1 METKH
6 EGGRGEKV
14 AYVLIKTRVGRE
26 KEVLN
31 QLKRAGCV
39 GEASLLLGGYYDIL
53 MKVSYRTQKDL
64 KDTVAYTIRGNDD
77 VLSTLTMISL
87 D

>member
-1 METKH
+1 MTAKPE
-6 EGGRGEKV
+6 EGHGEKV
-14 AYVLIKTRVGRE
+14 AYVLIKTKVGKE
-26 KEVLN
+26 KEVLS

-64 KDTVAYTIRGNDD
+64 KDTVAYSIRGNDD
-77 VLSTLTMISL
+77 VVSTLTMISL

>member
-1 METKH
+1 MAAKLE
-6 EGGRGEKV
+6 ERPGEKV
-14 AYVLIKTRVGRE
+14 AYVLIKTKVGKE
-26 KEVLN
+26 KDVLN

-64 KDTVAYTIRGNDD
+64 KNTVAYTIRGNND
-77 VLSTLTMISL
+77 VLSTLTMISI